1 MAARDNAFLQ
11 DLLLEHTVM
20 EGCPL
25 VWGEWR

>member
-1 MAARDNAFLQ
+1 MATRDNAFLQ
-11 DLLLEHTVM
+11 DLFEHTVM